1 MADVPFVS
9 LYRRFRPGRF
19 GEICGQDHVVRAL
32 RSAVRDDRVS
42 HAYLFSGPRGTGKTT
57 SARILAKALNC
68 ASPLEGEPCG
78 ICTSCTEITQGTS
91 LDVHELDAASN
102 NGVDAMRDLVS
113 HAALGTP
120 GRWKVYIVDEV
131 HMLSNA
137 AANALLKTLEE
148 PPSHVVFVLAT
159 TDPQKVPPTIRSRTQ
174 HLEFRL
180 IGADTLLAL
189 LVWVRKEAGL
199 DMDDESLQAAVRRG
213 RGSAR
218 DALSALDQMV
228 ASGSSDAA
236 RPELGGVL
244 AAAADG
250 DPAAVLVTLSE
261 LLARG
266 WGPQQLATELI
277 DDLRQGFLAA
287 LAPELCAVSGPER
300 EPFTKL
306 AESMGM
312 ARLVRAMEILGRA
325 LIDMRDAPDPQVVL
339 EIALVRTTRP
349 DLDAGIEALTE
360 RVAALERG
368 SSGSAAERGAPRP
381 GPITPPVAE
390 APAARTAAPQGDVG
404 RRPSVGAVRR
414 RQETAPDVSPVQSAE
429 IATAPAA
436 AVPAAAVPPV
446 AEAADLGP
454 ARPPAAEAAPVAV
467 DRDALTEAWGDT
479 ILGRLSARAK
489 ALYSA
494 GRFTAVDEAGAHFA
508 LPNAAH
514 RDRCLDLAAQV
525 EAALTGHFGSPIR
538 LVLDVDGGPDAPPV
552 AAPAPVPSGRPSG
565 PPPVAD
571 GDYGDE
577 ADMENLRAT
586 TTEGEQA
593 SAAEAKLLQAFP
605 GASEVEQ

>member
-1 MADVPFVS
+1 
-9 LYRRFRPGRF
+9 
-19 GEICGQDHVVRAL
+19 
-32 RSAVRDDRVS
+32 
-42 HAYLFSGPRGTGKTT
+42 
-57 SARILAKALNC
+57 
-68 ASPLEGEPCG
+68 
-78 ICTSCTEITQGTS
+78 
-91 LDVHELDAASN
+91 
-102 NGVDAMRDLVS
+102 
-113 HAALGTP
+113 
-120 GRWKVYIVDEV
+120 
-131 HMLSNA
+131 
-137 AANALLKTLEE
+137 
-148 PPSHVVFVLAT
+148 
-159 TDPQKVPPTIRSRTQ
+159 
-174 HLEFRL
+174 
-180 IGADTLLAL
+180 
-189 LVWVRKEAGL
+189 
-199 DMDDESLQAAVRRG
+199 
-213 RGSAR
+213 
-218 DALSALDQMV
+218 
-228 ASGSSDAA
+228 
-236 RPELGGVL
+236 
-244 AAAADG
+244 
-250 DPAAVLVTLSE
+250 
-261 LLARG
+261 
-266 WGPQQLATELI
+266 
-277 DDLRQGFLAA
+277 

-381 GPITPPVAE
+381 GTGPGPGPGPITPPVAE
-390 APAARTAAPQGDVG
+390 APAATTAAPQGDVG

-414 RQETAPDVSPVQSAE
+414 RQETAPDVSPEQSAE
-429 IATAPAA
+429 MATAPAA
-436 AVPAAAVPPV
+436 AVPAAGVPAAAVPPV
-446 AEAADLGP
+446 AEAVDLGP

-577 ADMENLRAT
+577 ADMENLRAAT